1 MPSMGTVAEG
11 PSRDT
16 DHGAAASMDTV
27 VAVLDP
33 SQMRMSQVTLA
44 AKALKF
50 TAGTLEGFLQGG
62 DLLHL
67 VAVCKGLQIAV
78 K

>member
-1 MPSMGTVAEG
+1 MGTVE
-11 PSRDT
+11 
-16 DHGAAASMDTV
+16 V
-27 VAVLDP
+27 VLDP

-44 AKALKF
+44 ADALKGA
-50 TAGTLEGFLQGG
+50 AGTLEGFLQGG
-62 DLLHL
+62 ELLHL